1 MNAWKRLKKRRR
13 NESTDM
19 KFLFK
24 RFLRGGGTK
33 QHHAFYLFY
42 LMSMS
47 RLLRASQ

>member
-1 MNAWKRLKKRRR
+1 
-13 NESTDM
+13 M
-19 KFLFK
+19 KTTVMRYLFN
-24 RFLRGGGTK
+24 RFLRGGSTK